1 MAYGKISRNNELI
14 YAPRNL
20 LRADGE
26 LITGFSSNVE
36 LMRQYGYKE
45 IIEYPIDY
53 DKNLEITYVSK
64 LEEDSTYIYVY
75 YDKKLKD
82 TSGASG
88 NIDPYNYYTK
98 NQTYSRE
105 NIDYMINNLKASI
118 KGLELIDSELRALVG
133 DKISISDLS
142 DIKGEL
148 GGFKVTYDRL
158 MEELDGKLA
167 VHSSEF
173 QQAFDGFK
181 MIVEENYVKK
191 EDIGSSITNV
201 DGYTIMLTKEAIITT
216 CDKDGNMNK

>member
-1 MAYGKISRNNELI
+1 MAYGKISKNNELI

-26 LITGFSSNVE
+26 LITGFSTNVE
-36 LMRQYGYKE
+36 LMKQYGYKE

-53 DKNLEITYVSK
+53 DKNLEITYISK
-64 LEEDSTYIYVY
+64 LEEDSAHIYVY

-82 TSGASG
+82 TYGTSTD
-88 NIDPYNYYTK
+88 IDPYNYYTK
-98 NQTYSRE
+98 KQTYSKE
-105 NIDYMINNLKASI
+105 NIDYMINNLKEYI
-118 KGLELIDSELRALVG
+118 KELELSDSDLRG
-133 DKISISDLS
+133 MISDKISISEIS

-148 GGFKVTYDRL
+148 GGFKITYDRV

-167 VHSSEF
+167 VQSSEF
-173 QQAFDGFK
+173 QQTFDGFK
-181 MIVEENYVKK
+181 TTVEKTYAKK

-216 CDKDGNMNK
+216 CDKDGNMNE

>member
-82 TSGASG
+82 TCSASG
-88 NIDPYNYYTK
+88 NIDSYNYYTK

-118 KGLELIDSELRALVG
+118 KGLELTDSDLRG
-133 DKISISDLS
+133 MISDKISISDIS

-148 GGFKVTYDRL
+148 SGFKVTYDKL

-167 VHSSEF
+167 IHSSEF
-173 QQAFDGFK
+173 QQTFDGFK
-181 MIVEENYVKK
+181 TMVEKTYAKK
-191 EDIGSSITNV
+191 EDIGSSTTKV
-201 DGYTIMLTKEAIITT
+201 DGYVIMLTKEAIITT
-216 CDKDGNMNK
+216 CDKNGEIIE

>member
-1 MAYGKISRNNELI
+1 MAYGKISKNNELI

-26 LITGFSSNVE
+26 LITGFSTNVE

-53 DKNLEITYVSK
+53 DKNLEITYISK
-64 LEEDSTYIYVY
+64 LEEDTAHIYVY
-75 YDKKLKD
+75 YDKMPKNSYN
-82 TSGASG
+82 TSVDI
-88 NIDPYNYYTK
+88 NPYNYYTK
-98 NQTYSRE
+98 NQTYSKE

-118 KGLELIDSELRALVG
+118 NGLELVDSDLRG
-133 DKISISDLS
+133 MISDKISISDIS

-167 VHSSEF
+167 VQSSEF
-173 QQAFDGFK
+173 QQTIDGFK
-181 MIVEENYVKK
+181 TIVEKTYVKK

-201 DGYTIMLTKEAIITT
+201 DGYTIMLTKEAIIVT
-216 CDKDGNMNK
+216 CDENGEIIE

>member
-20 LRADGE
+20 LKADGE

-82 TSGASG
+82 TCGTSTD
-88 NIDPYNYYTK
+88 IDPYNYYTK

-118 KGLELIDSELRALVG
+118 KGLELTDSDLRG
-133 DKISISDLS
+133 MISDKISISDIS

-148 GGFKVTYDRL
+148 SGFKVTYDRL

-167 VHSSEF
+167 VQSSEF
-173 QQAFDGFK
+173 QQTFDGFK
-181 MIVEENYVKK
+181 TMVEKTYAKK
-191 EDIGSSITNV
+191 EDTGSSITNV
-201 DGYTIMLTKEAIITT
+201 DGYTIMLSKEAIIVT
-216 CDKDGNMNK
+216 CDENGNIIE

>member
-1 MAYGKISRNNELI
+1 MAYGKISKNNELI

-26 LITGFSSNVE
+26 LITGFSTNVE

-53 DKNLEITYVSK
+53 DKNLEITYISK
-64 LEEDSTYIYVY
+64 LEEDTAHIYVY
-75 YDKKLKD
+75 YDKMPKNSYN
-82 TSGASG
+82 TSVDI
-88 NIDPYNYYTK
+88 NPYNYYTK
-98 NQTYSRE
+98 NQTYSKE

-118 KGLELIDSELRALVG
+118 NGLELVDSDLRG
-133 DKISISDLS
+133 MISDKISISDIS

-167 VHSSEF
+167 VQSSEF
-173 QQAFDGFK
+173 QQTIDGFK
-181 MIVEENYVKK
+181 TTVEKTYAKK
-191 EDIGSSITNV
+191 EDIGSSTTKV
-201 DGYTIMLTKEAIITT
+201 DGYVIMLTKEAIITT
-216 CDKDGNMNK
+216 CDKDGEIIE

>member
-1 MAYGKISRNNELI
+1 MAYGKISKNNELI

-36 LMRQYGYKE
+36 LMIQYGYKE
-45 IIEYPIDY
+45 VIEYPIDY
-53 DKNLEITYVSK
+53 DKNLEITYISK
-64 LEEDSTYIYVY
+64 LEEDSAHIYVY

-82 TSGASG
+82 TYGTSTD
-88 NIDPYNYYTK
+88 IDPYNYYTK

-118 KGLELIDSELRALVG
+118 KGLELSDSDLRG
-133 DKISISDLS
+133 MISDKMSISDIS

-148 GGFKVTYDRL
+148 SGFKVTYDRL

-167 VHSSEF
+167 VQSSEF
-173 QQAFDGFK
+173 QQTFDGFK
-181 MIVEENYVKK
+181 TMVEKTYAKK

-201 DGYTIMLTKEAIITT
+201 DGYTIMLTKEAIIVT
-216 CDKDGNMNK
+216 CDENGEIIE

>member
-26 LITGFSSNVE
+26 LITGFSTNVE

-82 TSGASG
+82 TYGTSTD
-88 NIDPYNYYTK
+88 IDPYNYYTK
-98 NQTYSRE
+98 NQTYSKE

-118 KGLELIDSELRALVG
+118 KGLELTDSELRALVG

-167 VHSSEF
+167 VQSSEF
-173 QQAFDGFK
+173 QQTFDGFK
-181 MIVEENYVKK
+181 TMVEKTYAKK
-191 EDIGSSITNV
+191 EDIGSSTTKV
-201 DGYTIMLTKEAIITT
+201 DGYVIMLTKEAIITT
-216 CDKDGNMNK
+216 CDENGNIIE

>member
-26 LITGFSSNVE
+26 LITGFSTNEE
-36 LMRQYGYKE
+36 LMKQYGYKE

-53 DKNLEITYVSK
+53 DKNLEITYISK
-64 LEEDSTYIYVY
+64 LEEDSAHIYVY

-82 TSGASG
+82 TYGTSTD
-88 NIDPYNYYTK
+88 IDPYNYYTK
-98 NQTYSRE
+98 KQTYSKE
-105 NIDYMINNLKASI
+105 NIDYMINNLKEYI
-118 KGLELIDSELRALVG
+118 KELELSDSDLRG
-133 DKISISDLS
+133 MISDKISISEIS

-148 GGFKVTYDRL
+148 GGFKITYDKV

-167 VHSSEF
+167 VQSSEF
-173 QQAFDGFK
+173 QQTFDGFK
-181 MIVEENYVKK
+181 TTVEKTYAKK

-216 CDKDGNMNK
+216 CDKDGNMNE

>member
-1 MAYGKISRNNELI
+1 MAYGKISKNNELI

-45 IIEYPIDY
+45 IIEHPIDY
-53 DKNLEITYVSK
+53 DKNLEITYISK
-64 LEEDSTYIYVY
+64 LEEDSAHIYVY
-75 YDKKLKD
+75 YDKKLKGTGD
-82 TSGASG
+82 TSTDI
-88 NIDPYNYYTK
+88 NPYNYYTK

-118 KGLELIDSELRALVG
+118 KGLELTDSDLRG
-133 DKISISDLS
+133 MISDKISISEILDM
-142 DIKGEL
+142 KGEL
-148 GGFKVTYDRL
+148 GGFKITYDRL

-167 VHSSEF
+167 VQSSEF
-173 QQAFDGFK
+173 QQTFDGFK
-181 MIVEENYVKK
+181 TTVEKEYAKK
-191 EDIGSSITNV
+191 EDIGSSITSV

-216 CDKDGNMNK
+216 CDKDGNMNE

>member
-1 MAYGKISRNNELI
+1 MAYGKISKNNELI

-53 DKNLEITYVSK
+53 DKNLEITYISK
-64 LEEDSTYIYVY
+64 LEEDTAHIYVY
-75 YDKKLKD
+75 YDKMPKNSYN
-82 TSGASG
+82 TSVDI
-88 NIDPYNYYTK
+88 NPYNYYTK
-98 NQTYSRE
+98 NQTYSKE

-118 KGLELIDSELRALVG
+118 NGLELVDSDLRG
-133 DKISISDLS
+133 MISDKISISDIS

-167 VHSSEF
+167 VQSSEF
-173 QQAFDGFK
+173 QQTIDGFK
-181 MIVEENYVKK
+181 TIVEKTYVKK

-201 DGYTIMLTKEAIITT
+201 DGYTIMLTKEAIIVT
-216 CDKDGNMNK
+216 CDENGEIIE

>member
-26 LITGFSSNVE
+26 LITGFSTNEE
-36 LMRQYGYKE
+36 LMKQYGYKE

-64 LEEDSTYIYVY
+64 LEEDSTHIYVY
-75 YDKKLKD
+75 YDKKLKGTGD
-82 TSGASG
+82 TSTDI
-88 NIDPYNYYTK
+88 NPYNYYTK

-118 KGLELIDSELRALVG
+118 KGLELSDSDLRG
-133 DKISISDLS
+133 MISDKISISDIS

-148 GGFKVTYDRL
+148 SGFKLTYDKL
-158 MEELDGKLA
+158 MDELDGKLA
-167 VHSSEF
+167 IHSSEF
-173 QQAFDGFK
+173 QQTFDGFK
-181 MIVEENYVKK
+181 TMVEKTYAKK
-191 EDIGSSITNV
+191 EDIGSSTTKV
-201 DGYTIMLTKEAIITT
+201 DGYVIMLTKEAIITT
-216 CDKDGNMNK
+216 CDKNGEIIE

>member
-1 MAYGKISRNNELI
+1 MAYGKISKNNELI

-26 LITGFSSNVE
+26 LITGFNTNVE
-36 LMRQYGYKE
+36 LMIQYGYKE

-64 LEEDSTYIYVY
+64 LEEDSTHIYVY
-75 YDKKLKD
+75 YDKKLKGTGD
-82 TSGASG
+82 TSTDI
-88 NIDPYNYYTK
+88 NPYNYYTK

-118 KGLELIDSELRALVG
+118 KGLELTDSDLRG
-133 DKISISDLS
+133 MISDKISISDIS

-148 GGFKVTYDRL
+148 SGFKLTYDKL

-167 VHSSEF
+167 IHSSEF
-173 QQAFDGFK
+173 QQTFDGFK
-181 MIVEENYVKK
+181 TMVEKTYAKK

-201 DGYTIMLTKEAIITT
+201 DGYTIMLSKEAIIVT
-216 CDKDGNMNK
+216 CDKNGEIIE

>member
-53 DKNLEITYVSK
+53 DKNLEITYISK
-64 LEEDSTYIYVY
+64 LEEDTAHIYVY
-75 YDKKLKD
+75 YDKMPKNSYN
-82 TSGASG
+82 TSVDI
-88 NIDPYNYYTK
+88 NPYNYYTK
-98 NQTYSRE
+98 NQTYSKE

-118 KGLELIDSELRALVG
+118 NGLELVDSDLRG
-133 DKISISDLS
+133 MISDKISISDIS

-167 VHSSEF
+167 VQSSEF
-173 QQAFDGFK
+173 QQTIDGFK
-181 MIVEENYVKK
+181 TIVEKTYVKK

-201 DGYTIMLTKEAIITT
+201 DGYTIMLTKEAIIVT
-216 CDKDGNMNK
+216 CDENGEIIE

>member
-1 MAYGKISRNNELI
+1 MAYGKISKNNELI

-26 LITGFSSNVE
+26 LITGFSTNVE
-36 LMRQYGYKE
+36 LMKQYGYKE

-53 DKNLEITYVSK
+53 DKNLEITYISK
-64 LEEDSTYIYVY
+64 LEEDSAHIYVY

-82 TSGASG
+82 TYGTSTD
-88 NIDPYNYYTK
+88 IDPYNYYTK
-98 NQTYSRE
+98 KQTYSKE

-118 KGLELIDSELRALVG
+118 KGLELSDSDLRG
-133 DKISISDLS
+133 MISDKISISEIS

-148 GGFKVTYDRL
+148 GGFKVTYDKV

-167 VHSSEF
+167 IHSSEF
-173 QQAFDGFK
+173 QQTFDGFK
-181 MIVEENYVKK
+181 TMVEKTYAKK

-216 CDKDGNMNK
+216 CDKDGNINE

>member
-1 MAYGKISRNNELI
+1 MAYGKISKNNELI

-26 LITGFSSNVE
+26 LITGFSTNEE
-36 LMRQYGYKE
+36 LMKQYGYKE

-53 DKNLEITYVSK
+53 DKDFEITYVSK
-64 LEEDSTYIYVY
+64 LEEDSAHIYVY

-82 TSGASG
+82 AHSTSVD
-88 NIDPYNYYTK
+88 IDPYNYYTK
-98 NQTYSRE
+98 SQTYSRE

-118 KGLELIDSELRALVG
+118 KGLELSESDLRG
-133 DKISISDLS
+133 MISDKISISDIS

-148 GGFKVTYDRL
+148 SGFKITYDRL

-167 VHSSEF
+167 VQSSEF

-181 MIVEENYVKK
+181 MIVEEKYATK
-191 EDIGSSITNV
+191 EDISSSITNV
-201 DGYTIMLTKEAIITT
+201 DGYTIMLTKEAIIVT
-216 CDKDGNMNK
+216 CDENGNIIE

>member
-1 MAYGKISRNNELI
+1 MAYGKISKNNELI

-36 LMRQYGYKE
+36 LMKQYGYKE

-64 LEEDSTYIYVY
+64 LEEDSAHIYVY

-82 TSGASG
+82 TYGTSTD
-88 NIDPYNYYTK
+88 IDPYNYYTK

-118 KGLELIDSELRALVG
+118 KGLELSESDLRG
-133 DKISISDLS
+133 MISDKISISEILDM
-142 DIKGEL
+142 KGEL
-148 GGFKVTYDRL
+148 GGFKITYDRL

-167 VHSSEF
+167 TQSSEF
-173 QQAFDGFK
+173 QQTFDGFK
-181 MIVEENYVKK
+181 TMVEKTYAKK
-191 EDIGSSITNV
+191 EDVGSSTTKV
-201 DGYTIMLTKEAIITT
+201 DGYIIMLTKEAIITT
-216 CDKDGNMNK
+216 CDKNGEIIE

>member
-1 MAYGKISRNNELI
+1 MAYGKISKNNELI

-26 LITGFSSNVE
+26 LITGFSTNVE

-53 DKNLEITYVSK
+53 DKNLEITYISK
-64 LEEDSTYIYVY
+64 LEEDTAHIYVY
-75 YDKKLKD
+75 YDKMPKNSYN
-82 TSGASG
+82 TSVDI
-88 NIDPYNYYTK
+88 NPYNYYTK
-98 NQTYSRE
+98 NQTYSKE

-118 KGLELIDSELRALVG
+118 NGLELVDSDLRG
-133 DKISISDLS
+133 MISDKISISDIS

-167 VHSSEF
+167 VQSSEF
-173 QQAFDGFK
+173 QQTIDGFK
-181 MIVEENYVKK
+181 TIVEKTYVKK

-201 DGYTIMLTKEAIITT
+201 DGYTIMLTKEAMIVT
-216 CDKDGNMNK
+216 CDENGNIIE

>member
-36 LMRQYGYKE
+36 LMIQYGYKE

-64 LEEDSTYIYVY
+64 LEEDSTHIYVY

-82 TSGASG
+82 TCSASG
-88 NIDPYNYYTK
+88 NIDSYNYYTK
-98 NQTYSRE
+98 NQTYSKE

-118 KGLELIDSELRALVG
+118 KGLELSDSDLRG
-133 DKISISDLS
+133 MISDKISISDIT

-148 GGFKVTYDRL
+148 SGFKVTYDKL

-167 VHSSEF
+167 IHSSEF
-173 QQAFDGFK
+173 QQTFDGFK
-181 MIVEENYVKK
+181 TMVEEKYATK
-191 EDIGSSITNV
+191 EDISSSITNV

-216 CDKDGNMNK
+216 CDEDGNIIE

>member
-26 LITGFSSNVE
+26 LITGFSTNVE

-64 LEEDSTYIYVY
+64 LEEDSTHIYVY
-75 YDKKLKD
+75 YDKKLKGTGD
-82 TSGASG
+82 TS
-88 NIDPYNYYTK
+88 IDINPYNYYTK

-118 KGLELIDSELRALVG
+118 KGLELSDSDLRG
-133 DKISISDLS
+133 MISDKISISDIS

-148 GGFKVTYDRL
+148 SGFKLTYDKL

-167 VHSSEF
+167 IHSSEF
-173 QQAFDGFK
+173 QQTFDGFK
-181 MIVEENYVKK
+181 TMVEEKYATK
-191 EDIGSSITNV
+191 EDISSSITNV

-216 CDKDGNMNK
+216 CDRDGNINE

>member
-1 MAYGKISRNNELI
+1 MAYGKISKNNELI

-26 LITGFSSNVE
+26 LITGFSTNVE

-53 DKNLEITYVSK
+53 DKNLEITYISK
-64 LEEDSTYIYVY
+64 LEEDTAHIYVY
-75 YDKKLKD
+75 YDKMPKNSYN
-82 TSGASG
+82 TSVDI
-88 NIDPYNYYTK
+88 NPYNYYTK
-98 NQTYSRE
+98 NQTYSKE

-118 KGLELIDSELRALVG
+118 NGLELVDSDLRG
-133 DKISISDLS
+133 MISDKISISDIS

-167 VHSSEF
+167 VQSSEF
-173 QQAFDGFK
+173 QQTFDGFK
-181 MIVEENYVKK
+181 TMVEKTYAKK

-201 DGYTIMLTKEAIITT
+201 DGYTIMLSKEAIIVT
-216 CDKDGNMNK
+216 CDENGEIIE

>member
-53 DKNLEITYVSK
+53 DKNLEITYISK
-64 LEEDSTYIYVY
+64 LEEDTAHIYVY
-75 YDKKLKD
+75 YDKMPKNSYN
-82 TSGASG
+82 TSVDI
-88 NIDPYNYYTK
+88 NPYNYYTK
-98 NQTYSRE
+98 NQTYSKE

-118 KGLELIDSELRALVG
+118 NELELVDSDLRG
-133 DKISISDLS
+133 MISDKISISDIS

-148 GGFKVTYDRL
+148 SGFKVTYDKV

-173 QQAFDGFK
+173 QQTFDGFK
-181 MIVEENYVKK
+181 TMVEKTYAKK

-201 DGYTIMLTKEAIITT
+201 DGYTIMLTKEAIIVT
-216 CDKDGNMNK
+216 CDENGNIIE

>member
-26 LITGFSSNVE
+26 LITGFSTNVE

-64 LEEDSTYIYVY
+64 LEEDSTYIYIY
-75 YDKKLKD
+75 YDKKLKHACD
-82 TSGASG
+82 TSVDI
-88 NIDPYNYYTK
+88 NPYNYYTK
-98 NQTYSRE
+98 NQTYSKE
-105 NIDYMINNLKASI
+105 NIDYMIDNLKTSI
-118 KGLELIDSELRALVG
+118 KELELRD
-133 DKISISDLS
+133 SDLS
-142 DIKGEL
+142 GMISDKVSISEILDGSLSGINIKYEA
-148 GGFKVTYDRL
+148 L
-158 MEELDGKLA
+158 MREIDGKLA
-167 VHSSEF
+167 AHSSEF
-173 QQAFDGFK
+173 QQTFDGFK
-181 MIVEENYVKK
+181 TIVEETYAKK

-216 CDKDGNMNK
+216 CDKDGNMIE

>member
-26 LITGFSSNVE
+26 LITGFSTNVE

-45 IIEYPIDY
+45 VIEYPIDY

-82 TSGASG
+82 VSSTST
-88 NIDPYNYYTK
+88 NINSYNYYTK
-98 NQTYSRE
+98 NQTYSKE
-105 NIDYMINNLKASI
+105 NIDYMINNLKESI
-118 KGLELIDSELRALVG
+118 KGLELSDSDLRG
-133 DKISISDLS
+133 MISDKVSISEILDM
-142 DIKGEL
+142 KGEL
-148 GGFKVTYDRL
+148 GGFKITYDRL

-167 VHSSEF
+167 VQSSEF
-173 QQAFDGFK
+173 QQTFDGFK
-181 MIVEENYVKK
+181 TMVEKTYAKK
-191 EDIGSSITNV
+191 EDIGSSTTKV
-201 DGYTIMLTKEAIITT
+201 DGYVIMLTKEAIITT
-216 CDKDGNMNK
+216 CDKNGEIIE

>member
-1 MAYGKISRNNELI
+1 MAYGKISKNNELI

-36 LMRQYGYKE
+36 LMKQYGYKE
-45 IIEYPIDY
+45 VIEYPIDY

-82 TSGASG
+82 TYGTSTD
-88 NIDPYNYYTK
+88 IDPYNYYTK
-98 NQTYSRE
+98 KQTYSKE

-118 KGLELIDSELRALVG
+118 EGLELSDSDLRG
-133 DKISISDLS
+133 MISDKISISDIV

-148 GGFKVTYDRL
+148 AGFKITYEGL

-167 VHSSEF
+167 VQSSEF
-173 QQAFDGFK
+173 QQTFDGFK
-181 MIVEENYVKK
+181 TMVEKTYAKK
-191 EDIGSSITNV
+191 EDIGSSTTKV
-201 DGYTIMLTKEAIITT
+201 DGYVIMLTKEAIITT
-216 CDKDGNMNK
+216 CDKNGEIIE

>member
-26 LITGFSSNVE
+26 LITGFSTNVE

-64 LEEDSTYIYVY
+64 LEEDSTHIYVY

-82 TSGASG
+82 ASSTSVDI
-88 NIDPYNYYTK
+88 NPYNYYTK
-98 NQTYSRE
+98 NQTYSKE
-105 NIDYMINNLKASI
+105 NIDYMINNLKESI
-118 KGLELIDSELRALVG
+118 KGLELSDSDLRG
-133 DKISISDLS
+133 MISDKVSISEILDGDL
-142 DIKGEL
+142 IGVNVKYEA
-148 GGFKVTYDRL
+148 L
-158 MEELDGKLA
+158 MREIDGKLS
-167 VHSSEF
+167 VHSSEWE
-173 QQAFDGFK
+173 QTFDRFK
-181 MIVEENYVKK
+181 TIVEEKYAKK

-216 CDKDGNMNK
+216 CDKDGNIIE

>member
-1 MAYGKISRNNELI
+1 MAYGKISKNNELI

-26 LITGFSSNVE
+26 LITGFSTNVE

-75 YDKKLKD
+75 YDKKLKHACD
-82 TSGASG
+82 TSVDI
-88 NIDPYNYYTK
+88 NPYNYYTK
-98 NQTYSRE
+98 KQTYSKE

-118 KGLELIDSELRALVG
+118 KELELRD
-133 DKISISDLS
+133 SDLS
-142 DIKGEL
+142 GMISDKVSISEILDIKNNL
-148 GGFKVTYDRL
+148 GGYKIEYDAL
-158 MEELDGKLA
+158 MREIDGKLA

-173 QQAFDGFK
+173 QQTFDGFK
-181 MIVEENYVKK
+181 TIVEETYAKK

-201 DGYTIMLTKEAIITT
+201 DGYMIILTKEAIIAT
-216 CDKDGNMNK
+216 CDKDGNMIE